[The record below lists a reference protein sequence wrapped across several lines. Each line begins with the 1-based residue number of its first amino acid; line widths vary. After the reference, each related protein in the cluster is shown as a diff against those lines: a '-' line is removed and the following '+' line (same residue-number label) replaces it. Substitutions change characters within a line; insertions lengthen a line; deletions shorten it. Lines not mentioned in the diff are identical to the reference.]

1 MAFIEKERD
10 LINPVAAF
18 FSFKGFEPLNEK
30 KAHLFIHLQLQKDRP
45 RDYNCKPFILF
56 KEHAVS
62 CFENVKF
69 PKDLNQDL

>member
-1 MAFIEKERD
+1 MAFNEKERD

-18 FSFKGFEPLNEK
+18 FRSKAQRFHL

-62 CFENVKF
+62 CFENEKF